1 MDGCSSNL
9 KEASPGNS
17 ARRGIVWLCLKK
29 ILYRRVSSFLCSKN
43 SKTKYINNIRLV
55 VETAARGFGLHKIPL
70 TG

>member
-1 MDGCSSNL
+1 MAAHLISRRLLLETQPEEALYGC
-9 KEASPGNS
+9 
-17 ARRGIVWLCLKK
+17 VWKK

-43 SKTKYINNIRLV
+43 SKTKYINNIRLL